1 MQRRF
6 VPGVLKGSSEIKRE
20 RRLVHEDRD
29 VALVST
35 LTIDELDAMKT
46 PVLIGMKR
54 KDTGC
59 SIESEISATRRL
71 KI

>member
-1 MQRRF
+1 M
-6 VPGVLKGSSEIKRE
+6 
-20 RRLVHEDRD
+20 
-29 VALVST
+29 ST